1 MEKEFEWRT
10 GRTCIFKN
18 FIHLVFVTKYRRG
31 VFTKTMLDRLE
42 ELFTET
48 CKQMDV
54 DLIEFGGEDDHVHL
68 MLCCPPKLAI
78 SNLVGKLKGKSAYF
92 LRQEYWDEI
101 KKKLWGE
108 HLWSPSYCLVSCGGA
123 PLDIVKKYVED
134 QRRPPDPRSVKKS
147 MELTGRKRTQ

>member
-1 MEKEFEWRT
+1 
-10 GRTCIFKN
+10 
-18 FIHLVFVTKYRRG
+18 
-31 VFTKTMLDRLE
+31 MLDRLE

-108 HLWSPSYCLVSCGGA
+108 HLWSPSYCLVSCGGV